1 VGEYEDGA
9 DPLLVDGTRVGD
21 FVIRGFLGEGAMGQV
36 YVAQDV
42 TLQRRV
48 ALKFI
53 KRTVLQGD
61 GAERFLDEARAT
73 ASFNHPHIVTLHAVG
88 EHEGRP
94 YLALEYLDG
103 ESLRARLAA
112 GPLPLREA
120 LRVARAVAEAIG
132 EAHRRGLVHADLK
145 PENVVI
151 PRDGRVRVVDFGV
164 AKLVGGTANAAS
176 GTPAYMAPERWHGV
190 PPTGAIDVWA
200 FGVMLHELI
209 TGRHPM
215 GDAMLLHL
223 AFAVDTLELPAL
235 PAEPWARLVRDC
247 LALDPAARPTAE
259 TLLRR
264 LDRLLAPSSTND
276 EDVPE
281 LGAGSTPEQHLIT
294 QPAPDEVRLVRG
306 ILLAVATPGARRPRL
321 RGALIASAPTG
332 SREAIERL
340 IDRLVARGVLAGAL
354 DAERGDVALAIDHA
368 ALAEAWPQL
377 AGWLEESYSFH
388 YRGAS
393 SKHGAEPPSD
403 VWTAPRIEQP
413 GVARGS
419 VVASTAI
426 TGSERRFLSVVL
438 LDAAGQGGEP
448 ELPAIDAD
456 VLWRA
461 IKPYGGRMSELTD
474 GATIVVLETERQV
487 ATDQAAQAARCALAL
502 RAVAQGRALAIA
514 LGRADATGKLPE
526 GDVIERASRLLAQV
540 GRPVAAAS
548 AEPAAEPPPIA
559 LDEMSAG
566 LLDARFDVVEREAG
580 LLLRGERALMQGA
593 RTLLGRPTAC
603 VGRDWELGALA
614 GLLDECI
621 DERTA
626 RVVVVTA
633 AAGMGKSRLGA
644 ELVSRV
650 RERDDEVA
658 IWIGR
663 GDSERA
669 GSTLDLLAQA
679 LRGALGIHR
688 NKPLDERRT
697 RIRARV
703 GERVRA
709 ADQQRVTEFLG
720 ELVGAPFPDDGSAQL
735 RTARQDAQ
743 LMNEQMR
750 KAWLDFLQAETA
762 VHPVLLVLEDLHWG
776 DFGTVRFID
785 TALRERNKQPWMV
798 LAFARPEVYEIFPR
812 LWAERNVQ
820 ELRLKEL
827 GRKAGERLVRQVLGD
842 SIEPET
848 IERLVK
854 QADGNAF
861 YLEELIRAVAEGKES
876 ALPETV
882 LAMVETRLGRL
893 PLEARRVLRA
903 ASIFGEVCW
912 ASGVTL
918 LLGRAMSATAVGD
931 WLGRLVEQE
940 LLAARPLSR
949 YTGDHE
955 LAFRH
960 ALLREGAYAM
970 LTEEDRRLGH
980 RLAGEWLERHG
991 ESDPMVL
998 AGHFE
1003 RGGDGGRAAGY
1014 YLRASEQAFHVLDLE
1029 ATVARAGLGLGCSP
1043 PEEIRLALLGMR
1055 CDAATQGLHLASV
1068 TMADAEE
1075 LLRTAPR
1082 GSIPWAQAMQAYNA
1096 GLFLAGRIAD
1106 LLAAIDLLREVDPA
1120 PEALGRMS
1128 LVILNGIWNL
1138 DNLGHIQEGN
1148 ALEER
1153 FFAVI
1158 RPTADREPLAQFW
1171 WNVTIG
1177 MRGSYAHEDPWKAL
1191 QYSEAIQE
1199 LFDATGYELMFL
1211 NMQLF
1216 RGINLWCLG
1225 APALA
1230 ERALDGIVAADESL
1244 GPVSSLRRFGLSWL
1258 RADRGALDEA
1268 RDIATQLREHGR
1280 AYHNSL
1286 DESRGRWA
1294 LGEVLR
1300 RMGDLEAAERELQL
1314 ALGTVVAL
1322 EQPGVLGSL
1331 AALRLAQGRAAEALA
1346 AVEDAVGRCEVM
1358 GGCGM
1363 FRGAFVRLA
1372 HAEAL
1377 HATGAHEAARR
1388 AIGAARDRLVTTAG
1402 RIADPVYRQSF
1413 LEAVPANARTL
1424 ALARAWLGE
1433 A

>member
-1 VGEYEDGA
+1 
-9 DPLLVDGTRVGD
+9 
-21 FVIRGFLGEGAMGQV
+21 F
-36 YVAQDV
+36 
-42 TLQRRV
+42 
-48 ALKFI
+48 
-53 KRTVLQGD
+53 
-61 GAERFLDEARAT
+61 
-73 ASFNHPHIVTLHAVG
+73 SHPHIVTLHAVG

-103 ESLRARLAA
+103 DSLRGRLAS

-120 LRVARAVAEAIG
+120 LRCARAVAEAIA

-164 AKLVGGTANAAS
+164 AKLVGGSPNAAS

-200 FGVMLHELI
+200 IGVMLHELI
-209 TGRHPM
+209 TGRHPI

-259 TLLRR
+259 ALLRR
-264 LDRLLAPSSTND
+264 LDRLLAPRSTND
-276 EDVPE
+276 DEEAPE
-281 LGAGSTPEQHLIT
+281 LGAGQAPEQHLMT
-294 QPAPDEVRLVRG
+294 QPAPDEARLLRG
-306 ILLAVATPGARRPRL
+306 LLLAVAAADAQQPRF
-321 RGALIASAPTG
+321 RGTLLQGVPTG
-332 SREAIERL
+332 SREAVERL
-340 IDRLVARGVLAGAL
+340 IDRLVERGVLVGAL
-354 DAERGDVALAIDHA
+354 DASRGDVELGIDHA
-368 ALAEAWPQL
+368 ALALAWPQL
-377 AGWLEESYSFH
+377 ASWLDESH
-388 YRGAS
+388 PLRGRAGAS
-393 SKHGAEPPSD
+393 MPGAEPPSD
-403 VWTAPRIEQP
+403 MWTAPRLDRLP
-413 GVARGS
+413 APRGS

-438 LDAAGQGGEP
+438 LAAAGEGGELD
-448 ELPAIDAD
+448 EEA
-456 VLWRA
+456 LWRA
-461 IKPYGGRMSELTD
+461 IKPYGGRVSELGD
-474 GATIVVLETERQV
+474 GTAIVVLETERQV

-502 RAVAQGRALAIA
+502 RAVAKGRAMAVA

-526 GDVIERASRLLAQV
+526 ADVIERAARLLAHAP
-540 GRPVAAAS
+540 GAG
-548 AEPAAEPPPIA
+548 AEPAAEPAPIA

-566 LLDARFDVVEREAG
+566 LLDARFDVIEREAG

-593 RTLLGRPTAC
+593 RTLLGRPTSC
-603 VGRDWELGALA
+603 VGRDWELGALS

-663 GDSERA
+663 GDAERA
-669 GSTLDLLAQA
+669 GSTLELLAQA

-688 NKPLDERRT
+688 SEPFDEQRAK
-697 RIRARV
+697 IQARV

-709 ADQQRVTEFLG
+709 ADQQRVMEFLG
-720 ELVGAPFPDDGSAQL
+720 ELVGAPFLDDGSAQL

-743 LMNEQMR
+743 LMSEQMR

-762 VHPVLLVLEDLHWG
+762 AHPVLLVLEDLHWG

-798 LAFARPEVYEIFPR
+798 LAFARPEVYEVFPR
-812 LWAERNVQ
+812 LWAERSVQ

-842 SIEPET
+842 SVEPEA
-848 IERLVK
+848 IERLVR

-861 YLEELIRAVAEGKES
+861 YLEELIRAVAEGKEG
-876 ALPETV
+876 ALPGTV

-912 ASGVTL
+912 TSGVTL
-918 LLGRAMSATAVGD
+918 LLGRAMNATAVES

-940 LLAARPLSR
+940 VLAARPQSR
-949 YTGDHE
+949 YTGEQE
-955 LAFRH
+955 LSFRH

-980 RLAGEWLERHG
+980 RLAGQWLERHG
-991 ESDPMVL
+991 EADPMVL

-1003 RGGDGGRAAGY
+1003 RGGEGARAASY
-1014 YLRASEQAFHVLDLE
+1014 YLHASEQAFHVLDLD
-1029 ATVARAGLGLGCSP
+1029 ATVAHAGLGLGCSP
-1043 PEEIRLALLGMR
+1043 PETIRLALLGMR
-1055 CDAATQGLHLASV
+1055 CDAATQGLHLVSV

-1096 GLFLAGRIAD
+1096 GLLLAGRIPD
-1106 LLAAIDLLREVDPA
+1106 LLASSELLEEVEPA
-1120 PEALGRMS
+1120 PEAIGRMS
-1128 LVILNGIWNL
+1128 LVLLNGIWIF
-1138 DNLGHIQEGN
+1138 DNLGHIRRGN
-1148 ALEER
+1148 ALEAR

-1158 RPTADREPLAQFW
+1158 RPTADQEPLARFW
-1171 WNVTIG
+1171 WNVALG
-1177 MRGSYAHEDPWKAL
+1177 MRASYAHEDPWKAL
-1191 QYSEAIQE
+1191 QYSDAIQE
-1199 LFDATGYELMFL
+1199 LFDATGSEVMSL

-1216 RGINLWCLG
+1216 RGLNYWCLG
-1225 APALA
+1225 APAQA
-1230 ERALDGIVAADESL
+1230 ERLLDEIVAADESL

-1268 RDIATQLREHGR
+1268 RAVATQLLEHGR
-1280 AYHNSL
+1280 AHRNSL
-1286 DESRGRWA
+1286 DESRGHWA
-1294 LGEVLR
+1294 LAEVSR
-1300 RMGDLEAAERELQL
+1300 RMGDFDGAERELQL

-1322 EQPGVLGSL
+1322 EQPGVLGTL
-1331 AALRLAQGRAAEALA
+1331 AMLRLAQGRAAEALA
-1346 AVEDAVGRCEVM
+1346 AAEDAVARCAAL

-1377 HATGAHEAARR
+1377 DASGAHEAARG
-1388 AIGAARDRLVTTAG
+1388 AIAAARDRLFAIAG
-1402 RIADPVYRQSF
+1402 RIADPAYRRSF
-1413 LEAVPANARTL
+1413 LEAVPENARTL
-1424 ALARAWLGE
+1424 ELARAWLGE
-1433 A
+1433 AAPST